1 MFAMARKKS
10 ASIADN
16 KPAKTGEEHG
26 KSETEADYSSAP
38 VTTPLVYEEP
48 PILPVV
54 AKPAKV
60 LEPIPEDQQ
69 LELFK
74 WILEEKRK
82 VKPNDPEE
90 RKRIDEEK
98 AVLKQYVHAKSL
110 PRICFTALIT
120 FQRWTFALITFA
132 SS

>member
-1 MFAMARKKS
+1 MEPSHSQKETLPLSSKESRINRF
-10 ASIADN
+10 
-16 KPAKTGEEHG
+16 KPIWRILLISNLALGGEEHG

-54 AKPAKV
+54 AKPVKI

-74 WILEEKRK
+74 WILVEKRK

-98 AVLKQYVHAKSL
+98 AVLKQFIRAKSL
-110 PRICFTALIT
+110 PRI
-120 FQRWTFALITFA
+120 
-132 SS
+132 